1 MSSTIEATDENI
13 RKKINFL
20 KEIINLYTTCGLS
33 INLKLVE
40 ELKTIEEEYE
50 INSVNILCNYYTLL
64 KNYKAGLLK
73 KKIFKKQKEHFFKE
87 YMFFFKR
94 ENFSSKIDRLYNI
107 FKNQFNLFL
116 KKNKHL
122 FNKEILIYKKIIY
135 NYENITINKN
145 INHCD
150 YNMCYNCENVM
161 RFLTDLSKLECVKCG
176 LTECIYGTIFE
187 DKQFFFQE
195 EKRNKPGS
203 YDYMKHCNI
212 WIKKIQA
219 SDNSNIP
226 VEVINNVKNVVENI
240 ENVSCKV
247 IREVLKQNRYS
258 KYNSS
263 APLIRKLITGINPP
277 QLTDEELYLIKIYF
291 DKIIK
296 IYQEIKYTS
305 KINCFYFP
313 YFLYKIIEHI
323 LKNGSKKRLHKILS
337 CIHLQSRETLIK
349 NDKIFSK
356 ICNQIEEFDYIPTD
370 RNF

>member
-1 MSSTIEATDENI
+1 
-13 RKKINFL
+13 
-20 KEIINLYTTCGLS
+20 
-33 INLKLVE
+33 
-40 ELKTIEEEYE
+40 
-50 INSVNILCNYYTLL
+50 
-64 KNYKAGLLK
+64 
-73 KKIFKKQKEHFFKE
+73 
-87 YMFFFKR
+87 MFFIKR
-94 ENFSSKIDRLYNI
+94 ENFSSKIDRIYNI
-107 FKNQFNLFL
+107 FKNQFNLFF
-116 KKNKHL
+116 KKNKNL
-122 FNKEILIYKKIIY
+122 FKKEILIYKKIIY

-212 WIKKIQA
+212 WMKKIQGI
-219 SDNSNIP
+219 DNSNIP
-226 VEVINNVKNVVENI
+226 LEVINNVKNVVENI